1 MKTHN
6 RVYALDWFRGIAV
19 LGMVFHHALVS
30 VQMAGWMFGRNI
42 PIAFLET
49 DWFFVLQ
56 QIFVAAFL
64 LISGICTVYSRSVLR
79 RGLIVSGAAAAVTL
93 VTAHLMP
100 ALGIEGMQI
109 HFGILHMFGASM
121 LLYGLFTGKKRW
133 VGALAG
139 IALFALWL
147 YLTKAPQSI
156 LTDRIWLLLGFP
168 YRGFYSADYYPL
180 LPYFFAYLA
189 GTFLGPMVKDRRFP
203 QWFYRLRCRPLEWV
217 GRHSLII
224 YLLHQVVLFGIS
236 CLVLYFIS

>member
-6 RVYALDWFRGIAV
+6 RVYTLDWARGIAV

-30 VQMAGWMFGRNI
+30 VQMAGWMFGKNV
-42 PIAFLET
+42 PFAFLET
-49 DWFFVLQ
+49 DWFYVLQ

-79 RGLIVSGAAAAVTL
+79 RGLIVSGAAVAVTL

-100 ALGIEGMQI
+100 SLGVTGMEI
-109 HFGILHMFGASM
+109 HFGILHMFGAAM
-121 LLYGLFTGKKRW
+121 LLYGLFTHKNRW
-133 VGALAG
+133 FAALAG
-139 IALFALWL
+139 LVLFALWL
-147 YLTKAPQSI
+147 YLTKAPQAVLSE
-156 LTDRIWLLLGFP
+156 RIWLLLGFP
-168 YRGFYSADYYPL
+168 YDGFYSADYYPL

-189 GTFLGPMVKDRRFP
+189 GTFLGPLVRDRYFP
-203 QWFYRLRCRPLEWV
+203 RWFYTLRFRPLEWV

-236 CLVLYFIS
+236 FLVFYFIS